1 MNILAIFAHPD
12 DEMGCTG
19 TLAKHAARGDTVK
32 LVWTTYGELASQFG
46 DAPHEEVRRV
56 RENHGREVANMLG
69 SSYQFFDMG
78 DTRMTGSRAEALE
91 LARLYCEFKPDTIIT
106 WDDFNRHPD
115 HRATAKIAFDAIT
128 LARIPKVVRED
139 GFGHLEAHRKSLSFY
154 QYHANE
160 SPRPVVH
167 VDITDTLEI
176 AAKIQA
182 YYSSFYKWDWTEA
195 DYRASRASLGRSAG
209 VKFAEKFTVQ
219 RSQHPPLEFLV

>member
-12 DEMGCTG
+12 DEMGCAG
-19 TLAKHAARGDTVK
+19 TLAKHTARGDTVK

-46 DAPHEEVRRV
+46 DAPHEEVRQV
-56 RENHGREVANMLG
+56 RENHGREVASMIG

-91 LARLYCEFKPDTIIT
+91 LARLYCEFKPDAIIT

-139 GFGHLEAHRKSLSFY
+139 GFVNLEAHRKSVSFY
-154 QYHANE
+154 QYHAVE

-167 VDITDTLEI
+167 VDISDTLEI
-176 AAKIQA
+176 AAKVQE
-182 YYSSFYKWDWTEA
+182 YYSAFYKWDWTP
-195 DYRASRASLGRSAG
+195 DDFRASRASLGRSVG